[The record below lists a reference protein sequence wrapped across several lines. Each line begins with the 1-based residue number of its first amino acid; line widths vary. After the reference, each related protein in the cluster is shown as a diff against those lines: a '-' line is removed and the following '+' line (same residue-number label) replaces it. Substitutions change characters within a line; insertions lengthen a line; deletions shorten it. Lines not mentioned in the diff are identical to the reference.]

1 MVMNGE
7 WIDSDEEDDNESFVL
22 FVEWKGKR
30 KENGGANEVQTGER
44 NYVGNIESDNIGSVL
59 LIKEDGIEFFVA
71 LR

>member
-1 MVMNGE
+1 MITKV
-7 WIDSDEEDDNESFVL
+7 SFCL
-22 FVEWKGKR
+22 SSEKEKR
-30 KENGGANEVQTGER
+30 KENGGANEDWER

>member
-1 MVMNGE
+1 MKRE
-7 WIDSDEEDDNESFVL
+7 
-22 FVEWKGKR
+22 KR
-30 KENGGANEVQTGER
+30 KENGGANEDWER